1 MSFSTSTSTLPEPAR
16 LLAERFA
23 RVLAFPRGDVYVKV
37 ELEAPPT
44 HPLAWLAAQAPGPR
58 LYWHSR
64 HSGTRVAGIGAAL
77 TLEGNDPETLRGH
90 LNRLGPNA
98 RLYGGTHFD
107 PLAQPDGSWTPLT
120 GYRYVLPRFTY
131 TLYPDGSAKLA
142 AHAIMPQ
149 DRKRRLSLVK
159 RALHLA
165 NPLNLER
172 MHLPLPISRED
183 LPNRQQWQ
191 DTMHLA
197 LSQFAQ
203 GQLDK
208 VVLARRV
215 TFQFPEPLEPHALL
229 YQLEESTPHC
239 FHFMVSST
247 PNAAFVSATPER
259 LFLLRDGRLRT
270 EAVAGT
276 RPRGVE
282 PGEDE
287 RLHSELMDSEK
298 DHREHAFVRDF
309 LIQKLTPLADH
320 LHADVNPGEMTLSR
334 GRHLRS
340 RLEAV
345 LKPETHPLD
354 VLSRLHPTPAVGG
367 TPTSEALAF
376 LREHEPFERGRY
388 AAPFGW
394 ISAQGAEFAV
404 GIRSGRVEKNVLA
417 LYSGAGIVPGS
428 DPEAEWQE
436 IEAKIA
442 DFVSVLG
449 LEQRP

>member
-1 MSFSTSTSTLPEPAR
+1 MSFSTSTSTLPESAR
-16 LLAERFA
+16 ILAERFA
-23 RVLAFPRGDVYVKV
+23 RVLAFPRGQVYVKV
-37 ELEAPPT
+37 ELEVPAT
-44 HPLAWLAAQAPGPR
+44 HPLAWLAAQPAGPR
-58 LYWHSR
+58 VYWHGR
-64 HSGTRVAGIGAAL
+64 HSGTRMAGIGSVL
-77 TLEGNDPETLRGH
+77 TLEGDNIEVLRKQ
-90 LNRLGPNA
+90 LERLGPDA
-98 RLYGGTHFD
+98 RLFGGTHFD
-107 PLAQPDGSWTPLT
+107 SRAKTDGSWTPLA

-131 TLYPDGSAKLA
+131 TLYPDGKAKLA
-142 AHAIMPQ
+142 AHALMPA

-172 MHLPLPISRED
+172 MHLPLPVSRED
-183 LPNRQQWQ
+183 LPNREQWQ
-191 DTMHLA
+191 DTMGLA
-197 LSQFAQ
+197 LDQFNL
-203 GQLDK
+203 GKLDK

-229 YQLEESTPHC
+229 FQLEEATPHC
-239 FHFMVSST
+239 FHFLVSST
-247 PNAAFVSATPER
+247 PDAAFVSATPER

-276 RPRGVE
+276 RPRAVE

-298 DHREHAFVRDF
+298 DHREHAFVRNF
-309 LIQKLTPLADH
+309 LVDQLEPLAEH

-354 VLSRLHPTPAVGG
+354 VLARLHPTPAVGG
-367 TPTSEALAF
+367 TPTPAALAF

-394 ISAQGAEFAV
+394 ISAHEAEFAV
-404 GIRSGRVEKNVLA
+404 GIRSGRVEKNVLS

-428 DPEAEWQE
+428 NPEAEWQE

>member
-1 MSFSTSTSTLPEPAR
+1 MSFSSSTATLPEPAR

-23 RVLAFPRGDVYVKV
+23 RVLAFPRGQVYVKV
-37 ELEAPPT
+37 ELDVPST
-44 HPLAWLAAQAPGPR
+44 HPLAWLAAQPASPR
-58 LYWHSR
+58 VYWHGR
-64 HSGTRVAGIGAAL
+64 HSGTRMAGVGAAL
-77 TLEGNDPETLRGH
+77 TLEGQDPELLR
-90 LNRLGPNA
+90 LQLQRLGPEA

-107 PLAQPDGSWTPLT
+107 PQARPDGSWTPLQ

-131 TLYPDGSAKLA
+131 TLYPDGTAKLA
-142 AHAIMPQ
+142 AHAIMPA
-149 DRKRRLSLVK
+149 DRKRRLTLVK

-183 LPNRQQWQ
+183 LPNRAQWQ
-191 DTMHLA
+191 DTMELA
-197 LSQFAQ
+197 LREFEA
-203 GQLDK
+203 GHLDK

-215 TFQFPEPLEPHALL
+215 TFQFPEVLEPHALL
-229 YQLEESTPHC
+229 YQLEEATPHC

-247 PNAAFVSATPER
+247 PDAAFVSATPER
-259 LFLLRDGRLRT
+259 LFLLQDGRLRT

-276 RPRGVE
+276 RPRGIE

-287 RLHSELMDSEK
+287 RLHTELMDSEK
-298 DHREHAFVRDF
+298 DHREHAFVRNF
-309 LIQKLTPLADH
+309 LVDKLQPVAEH

-345 LKPETHPLD
+345 LKPNTHPLD
-354 VLSRLHPTPAVGG
+354 VLARLHPTPAVGG
-367 TPTSEALAF
+367 TPTPAALDF
-376 LREHEPFERGRY
+376 LRTHEPFERGRY

-428 DPEAEWQE
+428 DPESEWQE

>member
-1 MSFSTSTSTLPEPAR
+1 MSFSSSTSTLPEPAR

-23 RVLAFPRGDVYVKV
+23 RVLSFPRGKLYVKV
-37 ELEAPPT
+37 ELDVPAT
-44 HPLAWLAAQAPGPR
+44 HPLAWLAAQPAGPR
-58 LYWHSR
+58 VYWHGR
-64 HSGTRVAGIGAAL
+64 HSGTRMAGIGVAL
-77 TLEGNDPETLRGH
+77 MLEGNDPALLQEH
-90 LNRLGPNA
+90 LTRLGPEA
-98 RLYGGTHFD
+98 RLFGGTHFD
-107 PLAQPDGSWTPLT
+107 PSAQLDGSWTPLA

-131 TLYPDGSAKLA
+131 TLYPDGRAKLA
-142 AHAIMPQ
+142 AHALMPS
-149 DRKRRLSLVK
+149 DRKRRMTLVK

-183 LPNRQQWQ
+183 LPNREQWENTMEKALAQFQQG
-191 DTMHLA
+191 T
-197 LSQFAQ
+197 
-203 GQLDK
+203 LDK

-215 TFQFPEPLEPHALL
+215 TFQFPKPLEPHALL
-229 YQLEESTPHC
+229 YQLEEATPHC
-239 FHFMVSST
+239 FHFLVSST
-247 PNAAFVSATPER
+247 PDAAFVSATPER
-259 LFLLRDGRLRT
+259 LFQLHDGRLRT

-282 PGEDE
+282 PKEDE
-287 RLHSELMDSEK
+287 RLHTELMDSEK
-298 DHREHAFVRDF
+298 DHREHAFVRNF
-309 LIQKLTPLADH
+309 LVNQLEPFAER
-320 LHADVNPGEMTLSR
+320 LHADTLPGEMTLSR

-354 VLSRLHPTPAVGG
+354 VLARLHPTPAVGG
-367 TPTSEALAF
+367 TPTPEALAF

-394 ISAQGAEFAV
+394 ISAQEAEFAV
-404 GIRSGRVEKNVLA
+404 GIRSGRVERNILS
-417 LYSGAGIVPGS
+417 LYSGAGIVAGS
-428 DPEAEWQE
+428 DPESEWQE